1 MTHAIMTDGQ
11 MQTMCERLSYK
22 FNSPENRQDILQE
35 GLLACYEKI
44 AATRDSKPHPAELYR
59 SARKAMHSF
68 INISLLPVS
77 VPVSRDVREILREN
91 DYDNPFSNS
100 SVENKAW
107 LTNVIRASPVE
118 FDETVQASDLDQA
131 KEFEDK
137 EFAEYLYLLALS
149 TLTREQWHVIKLR
162 YYENLSQDEI
172 AIGLNITQQAVSS
185 REALGLAKLKKL
197 LPAESL
203 S

>member
-1 MTHAIMTDGQ
+1 MTHAKMTDEQ
-11 MQTMCERLSYK
+11 IQTMCEKLSWR
-22 FNSPENRQDILQE
+22 FNSPDNRQDILQE
-35 GLLACYEKI
+35 GLLSCYEKI
-44 AATRDSKPHPAELYR
+44 HATRDSNPHPAELYYAAKR
-59 SARKAMHSF
+59 SMHNY
-68 INISLLPVS
+68 INLSTVPVS
-77 VPVSRDVREILREN
+77 VPASRDVQEVLREN
-91 DYDNPFSNS
+91 DDYSGGNS
-100 SVENKAW
+100 SQKNKAW
-107 LTNVIRASPVE
+107 LTNVIRAAPVE

-137 EFAEYLYLLALS
+137 EFAEYLYCLALS

-162 YYENLSQDEI
+162 YYEGISQEDI
-172 AIGLNITQQAVSS
+172 AIGLKITQQAVAS